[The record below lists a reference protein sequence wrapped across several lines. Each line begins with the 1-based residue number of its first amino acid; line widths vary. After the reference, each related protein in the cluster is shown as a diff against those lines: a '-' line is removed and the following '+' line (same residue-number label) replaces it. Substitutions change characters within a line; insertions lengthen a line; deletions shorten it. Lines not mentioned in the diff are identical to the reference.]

1 MKQSKYN
8 FFIETNA
15 ENGDSMIVGF
25 NAMTCALAKFT
36 GDNYKKFLEA
46 EANGYTNL
54 DDEFRQ
60 KLLQGNFIVDD
71 ACDETLILRNNLL
84 RSRYGGNT
92 YGITIAPTLGCNFDC
107 IYCYE
112 QNHLDYTKMSEETQ
126 NKVIGLIQA
135 KIDSG
140 IKGLS
145 VTWYGGEPL
154 LAIDVI
160 EELSSRIISMCDDA
174 QISYHADLITNG
186 YLLNREV
193 AKKLQEFRVK
203 TIQVTVDG
211 PKDIHDTRRF
221 LQGKK
226 PTFER
231 IIKNLTE
238 NVDVLPDIALRVNVD
253 KDNIGRVEEVKALF
267 SDEKLREKIHVY
279 IAMVDAINGTY
290 DKGEC
295 LSIEQ
300 FAALDL
306 NFYDNPMGLY
316 PFPHTNACGAD
327 STRSI
332 VIAPDGALYKCWNDI
347 GIKEYSIGNINEAEP
362 QYSERY
368 YDYMMYDATAD
379 ERCRDCKI
387 LPICMGG
394 CPHRR
399 MDNSPAR
406 CSLFKVYIENYLNKA
421 TRYLIAR
428 SAAESD

>member
-174 QISYHADLITNG
+174 KISYHADLITNG

-306 NFYDNPMGLY
+306 NFYDN
-316 PFPHTNACGAD
+316 C
-327 STRSI
+327 
-332 VIAPDGALYKCWNDI
+332 
-347 GIKEYSIGNINEAEP
+347 
-362 QYSERY
+362 
-368 YDYMMYDATAD
+368 
-379 ERCRDCKI
+379 
-387 LPICMGG
+387 
-394 CPHRR
+394 
-399 MDNSPAR
+399 
-406 CSLFKVYIENYLNKA
+406 
-421 TRYLIAR
+421 
-428 SAAESD
+428 